1 MYLSIPDSFLVPV
14 RYAEDDFLDIKKII
28 RLKEGY
34 DNSSF
39 INKVVNRKD
48 VVVGVSLPT
57 QREERWVRDKEAME
71 AYIKEKGVILKI
83 EINDYD
89 VDKQASQVENLIA
102 QGIDV
107 LILIPLNESSAI
119 SLFEKAHKAGVK
131 VISYETLIKNS
142 DLDAYIGFNNIRI
155 GQLQGRFLVTKV
167 PTGNYIIMSGGLDT
181 LFKEGAMEYIKP
193 LVNTGNI
200 NIVVDKAIK
209 DWDPK
214 IAFKVVK
221 DALIASNNKIDAI
234 LAPNDAIAGVAIA
247 ALQEQGLAGKVA
259 VTGQDAELS
268 ALQRIIQGT
277 QSMTIFKD
285 TRELAKKAIDVA
297 IKLGN
302 GEPLITDIQLYN
314 GKVYVPSVLLTP
326 VVIDRNN
333 IGTVPIESGYLKK
346 EDIYKI
352 Q

>member
-1 MYLSIPDSFLVPV
+1 M
-14 RYAEDDFLDIKKII
+14 
-28 RLKEGY
+28 
-34 DNSSF
+34 
-39 INKVVNRKD
+39 
-48 VVVGVSLPT
+48 
-57 QREERWVRDKEAME
+57 
-71 AYIKEKGVILKI
+71 
-83 EINDYD
+83 
-89 VDKQASQVENLIA
+89 
-102 QGIDV
+102 
-107 LILIPLNESSAI
+107 IPLNESSST
-119 SLFEKAHKAGVK
+119 SLVEKAHKAGVK
-131 VISYETLIKNS
+131 VISYETLVKNS

-181 LFKEGAMEYIKP
+181 LFKEGAMEYINP

-200 NIVVDKAIK
+200 NIVADKAIK

-234 LAPNDAIAGVAIA
+234 LAPNDAIAGAAIA

-302 GEPLITDIQLYN
+302 EEPLITDIQLYN
-314 GKVYVPSVLLTP
+314 GKVYVPSILLTP

-346 EDIYKI
+346 EDIYKM